1 MKVKI
6 SFGQTTVVVP
16 CGDGNITVSEL
27 INLAILR
34 YKKTI
39 EDPDRFRVSI
49 SSLKWDDGRVL
60 DPDDI
65 VSDVCDEREHLVA
78 TFHCEAIAGHS
89 HGGRQGDEMSGSSGT
104 SEEDIFDYSD
114 STYSDSAST
123 NNTAA
128 GTGLSGEHNAATCL
142 NTTRATNKATVQV

>member
-6 SFGQTTVVVP
+6 SFDQTTVVVP

-49 SSLKWDDGRVL
+49 SSLKWDDGGVL
-60 DPDDI
+60 APDDI
-65 VSDVCDEREHLVA
+65 VSNVCDEREHLVA
-78 TFHCEAIAGHS
+78 AFHCEAIAGHS
-89 HGGRQGDEMSGSSGT
+89 HGGRQDDEMSSS
-104 SEEDIFDYSD
+104 SDIFEDETWAD
-114 STYSDSAST
+114 SDSASS
-123 NNTAA
+123 NNTGA

-142 NTTRATNKATVQV
+142 NTTRATNKAKVQV

>member
-1 MKVKI
+1 MKVRI
-6 SFGQTTVVVP
+6 SFNQTAVVVP

-27 INLAILR
+27 INLATLR

-39 EDPDRFRVSI
+39 EEPDRFRVSI
-49 SSLKWDDGRVL
+49 SSLKWDDGGVL

-65 VSDVCDEREHLVA
+65 VTDLCDEKQHLVA
-78 TFHCEAIAGHS
+78 AFDCEAIAGHS
-89 HGGRQGDEMSGSSGT
+89 QGGRQGDEMSGSSGT
-104 SEEDIFDYSD
+104 SEEET

>member
-6 SFGQTTVVVP
+6 SFDQTTVVVP

-27 INLAILR
+27 INLATLR

-39 EDPDRFRVSI
+39 EEPDRFRVSI
-49 SSLKWDDGRVL
+49 SSLKWIEGGVL
-60 DPDDI
+60 DPNDI

-78 TFHCEAIAGHS
+78 VFDCEAFADHS
-89 HGGRQGDEMSGSSGT
+89 HDGRQGDEMSGSSGT
-104 SEEDIFDYSD
+104 SEEET

-128 GTGLSGEHNAATCL
+128 ATGLSGEHNAAVCL